1 MKYTLILLITLLF
14 INSYFSYTRI
24 KSIKSRK
31 FDLKSSNLISNQP
44 FQQLLADKLISTAFS
59 IPVLY
64 KLARDNA
71 RSMLIKRGQQIDVDW
86 QENIKKYNNNL
97 EKLVN
102 IYDNI
107 YNNKIKYPDYYLKP
121 FHAYDDGNLS
131 WEAAMEVESAAL
143 TVHAPI
149 FSTDNKQLDRNGDFM
164 LRDNY
169 HKCMLQSLNKHD
181 FKPKKILDIG
191 CSTGLSTIK
200 LHESFPNVEIFGIDL
215 SPYMLAVA
223 KQNLESIEYVDAK
236 QHIQYIHSKG
246 EDIEINE
253 KQINLI
259 SMCLVLHE
267 LPTDIS
273 KQIFTQAYDILP
285 NNGVFSIM
293 DMNPLS
299 THFIKLASNPFA
311 FSAFKS
317 TEPWLQE
324 YVSMDL
330 IETLKYVGF
339 KEIDILYNSP
349 RHRTVVA
356 YK

>member
-1 MKYTLILLITLLF
+1 MIYFRIIKQKAGTNLLHVVLQGIGRLTHLINIDMVEDLIPTLLGPG
-14 INSYFSYTRI
+14 IE
-24 KSIKSRK
+24 
-31 FDLKSSNLISNQP
+31 LQ
-44 FQQLLADKLISTAFS
+44 
-59 IPVLY
+59 
-64 KLARDNA
+64 
-71 RSMLIKRGQQIDVDW
+71 VDD
-86 QENIKKYNNNL
+86 E
-97 EKLVN
+97 
-102 IYDNI
+102 
-107 YNNKIKYPDYYLKP
+107 
-121 FHAYDDGNLS
+121 
-131 WEAAMEVESAAL
+131 
-143 TVHAPI
+143 
-149 FSTDNKQLDRNGDFM
+149 
-164 LRDNY
+164 
-169 HKCMLQSLNKHD
+169 HD

-200 LHESFPNVEIFGIDL
+200 LHETFPNIEIFGIDL

-223 KQNLESIEYVDAK
+223 KQNLESNDYGEAN

-246 EDIEINE
+246 EVIDINE
-253 KQINLI
+253 KQINLV

-267 LPTDIS
+267 LPSDIS
-273 KQIFTQAYDILP
+273 KQIFTQVYDILP
-285 NNGVFSIM
+285 NDGVFSIM